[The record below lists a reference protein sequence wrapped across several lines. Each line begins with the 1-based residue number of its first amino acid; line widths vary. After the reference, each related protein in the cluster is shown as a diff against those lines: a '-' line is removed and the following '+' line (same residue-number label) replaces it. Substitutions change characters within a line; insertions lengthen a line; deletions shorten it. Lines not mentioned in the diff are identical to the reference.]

1 MRRQAAVT
9 RKTLIT
15 MAAAGGVLAL
25 GGGYAHADSGT
36 SGHAVNSPGVASGNS
51 DHVPVDAPVN
61 LCGNTVSVVGLLN
74 PAFGN
79 RCSNDSATPNH
90 PGHPGHPGNPGHPAE
105 PEEPDEPCDEDEPD
119 HPGHPGTPGNPG
131 NPGHPGNPGTP
142 GHPGNPGTPGQ
153 PGTPGNPG
161 TPGTPGNPGTPGQP
175 GNPGQPGTPGTP
187 GNPGTPGQPGTP
199 GNPGT
204 PGTPGLPGG
213 PTGPGTGGVTPVT
226 HPGQGIAPAQQAGL
240 AATGAGDVL
249 GVGLPLAAG
258 TLLAGAVLYRRARSA
273 A

>member
-36 SGHAVNSPGVASGNS
+36 AGHAVNSPGVASGNS

-61 LCGNTVSVVGLLN
+61 ICGNTISVVGLLN

-90 PGHPGHPGNPGHPAE
+90 PGHPGNPGHPAE
-105 PEEPDEPCDEDEPD
+105 PEEPDEPCDEDEP
-119 HPGHPGTPGNPG
+119 HH
-131 NPGHPGNPGTP
+131 PGHPGNPGTP
-142 GHPGNPGTPGQ
+142 GHPGNPGTPGTPGQ
-153 PGTPGNPG
+153 PGTPGHPGNPGNPG
-161 TPGTPGNPGTPGQP
+161 TPGTPGTPGQPGNPGTPGTPGQP
-175 GNPGQPGTPGTP
+175 GNPGTP
-187 GNPGTPGQPGTP
+187 GNP

-204 PGTPGLPGG
+204 PGTPGT
-213 PTGPGTGGVTPVT
+213 PTGPGAGGLTPVT

-258 TLLAGAVLYRRARSA
+258 TLLAGAVLYRRARNA